1 MIIGVMK
8 RLENHLRF
16 FVTVSCLVGSVRFTI
31 VTNKATATSG
41 DAISSFAKG
50 LGADKFCCKRIC
62 ETSFYLQLVD
72 LFKKKWIGF

>member
-1 MIIGVMK
+1 MK

-16 FVTVSCLVGSVRFTI
+16 FVTVSCLIGSVYFTI
-31 VTNKATATSG
+31 VINIAAAASRN
-41 DAISSFAKG
+41 AISTFAKG

>member
-1 MIIGVMK
+1 MK

-41 DAISSFAKG
+41 DAISSFTIVIRAIHIDYS
-50 LGADKFCCKRIC
+50 LRIC
-62 ETSFYLQLVD
+62 KSSFYLQLVD
-72 LFKKKWIGF
+72 LFYKERIRL